1 MLDRAV
7 AALNANQA
15 KALSEFNN
23 TRNTQFHDRDLYI
36 SCYNMADGK
45 FTAFPSRTM
54 IGADIRE
61 MKLENNSVGQRA
73 YDAIKKLSRRKC
85 RYDGVQFPEAW
96 GGQASSKGI
105 HRGARRQSGLRRK
118 HYK

>member
-36 SCYNMADGK
+36 SCYNMPDGK
-45 FTAFPSRTM
+45 FTAFPSRAM

-61 MKLENNSVGQRA
+61 MKLRMTRSGSGPMTPLKAQPKEVSLRWSTISRSLGRTSQLQRNPSRCA
-73 YDAIKKLSRRKC
+73 SAIR
-85 RYDGVQFPEAW
+85 FA
-96 GGQASSKGI
+96 A
-105 HRGARRQSGLRRK
+105 
-118 HYK
+118 